1 MPVLLKIPPSRRCI
15 CTSYCHKKIN
25 PGINFTVGV
34 GETMEFDVV
43 EGEKCEEA
51 ANVKGP
57 GGAPVQ
63 DGKYTAYRNYY
74 RHYPFGKETKAG
86 NPPAENLFPP
96 KSQQGRAE

>member
-1 MPVLLKIPPSRRCI
+1 
-15 CTSYCHKKIN
+15 
-25 PGINFTVGV
+25 
-34 GETMEFDVV
+34 MEFDVV

-74 RHYPFGKETKAG
+74 RHYPCPRGPCNHQHKHQNSDCEEK
-86 NPPAENLFPP
+86 
-96 KSQQGRAE
+96 